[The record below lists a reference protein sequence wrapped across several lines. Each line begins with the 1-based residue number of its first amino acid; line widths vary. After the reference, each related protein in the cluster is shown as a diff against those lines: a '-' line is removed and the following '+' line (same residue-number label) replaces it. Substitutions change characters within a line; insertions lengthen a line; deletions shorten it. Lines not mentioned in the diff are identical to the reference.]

1 MKLGSNRKS
10 IGMGAGYREFSFDN
24 KRVDTYQWQWSM
36 FVWHVSSLHFTFR
49 SVLDFVKGMIILEV
63 KEEKSLMTLLSLWA
77 NKWTLSWKGWRK
89 PRKSEWESEKDKSRT
104 KKEGLVTRQWR
115 RKLSLRGWPKIRSG
129 GRERETLEV
138 QILWEISFLMIA
150 FLIGKQ
156 TILINL
162 SSRRPAWAYT
172 RIVDYYWAANVL
184 NGWLSPSWSV
194 ADAMGRCLRLS
205 RYFNV
210 SWVTTSASSV
220 KCRLRKRWH
229 GHYSVI
235 EVMQWSAGLPPVQC
249 PDHWEKHRCRKHF
262 KYCVFKMYHF
272 FFSESIKYIGSR
284 DNPVNLELIYSR
296 KNLAT
301 ALSPK

>member
-162 SSRRPAWAYT
+162 SLRRHDNED
-172 RIVDYYWAANVL
+172 IHGLLIIIEQQMYWMDDKVRAEVL
-184 NGWLSPSWSV
+184 RMQWGDV
-194 ADAMGRCLRLS
+194 
-205 RYFNV
+205 
-210 SWVTTSASSV
+210 SASQDIS
-220 KCRLRKRWH
+220 
-229 GHYSVI
+229 
-235 EVMQWSAGLPPVQC
+235 MSAGSQPVPAVSNADWGKGDTVIIQ
-249 PDHWEKHRCRKHF
+249 WLK
-262 KYCVFKMYHF
+262 
-272 FFSESIKYIGSR
+272 
-284 DNPVNLELIYSR
+284 
-296 KNLAT
+296 
-301 ALSPK
+301 

>member
-162 SSRRPAWAYT
+162 SLRHCWLLLSSKCIEWM
-172 RIVDYYWAANVL
+172 IKSEL
-184 NGWLSPSWSV
+184 KCCGCNGEMSPPLKIFQCQLGHNQCQQCQ
-194 ADAMGRCLRLS
+194 MQIEEK
-205 RYFNV
+205 
-210 SWVTTSASSV
+210 VT
-220 KCRLRKRWH
+220 
-229 GHYSVI
+229 HYSVI

-249 PDHWEKHRCRKHF
+249 SDHWEKHRCRKHF

-272 FFSESIKYIGSR
+272 LFSESIKYIGSR